1 MTAKEK
7 SKSKKDKNFKEKK
20 EELEKQLKEC
30 QEQKESYLEG
40 WQRERANFINYKK
53 EEMER
58 VEGLVKYANTG
69 LLMKVFPILDNFDAA
84 EKEIPQKRKGEDN
97 IKGLLQIKKQLR
109 DFLKKEG
116 VEEIECEGKRFD
128 PALHEA
134 VEMID
139 SEKGMESGVVVEEIQ
154 KGYIKK
160 DEVLRPA
167 KVKVSK

>member
-1 MTAKEK
+1 MTTKEK
-7 SKSKKDKNFKEKK
+7 SKNKKKKNFKEEK

-30 QEQKESYLEG
+30 QAQKESYLDG

-69 LLMKVFPILDNFDAA
+69 LLMKIFPILDNFDAA
-84 EKEIPQKRKGEDN
+84 EKEIPQKIKEEDN

-139 SEKGMESGVVVEEIQ
+139 PEKGVESGVVVEEIQ
-154 KGYIKK
+154 KGYVKK
-160 DEVLRPA
+160 GEVLRPA